1 MWMKI
6 SMNISGFNKK
16 KKISLFK
23 IFSTS
28 LILDF
33 YVTLRYSSCENVQF
47 MENSLLGWLGLKI

>member
-6 SMNISGFNKK
+6 SMNISGFNK

-33 YVTLRYSSCENVQF
+33 YVTL
-47 MENSLLGWLGLKI
+47 IA